1 MKTKNTASA
10 ILFTILKIVILVLIV
25 LALIAIGKKAYDFG
39 YKVFAQ
45 ETVSDPP
52 GKDVVVTI
60 PDGMDAGDVGKLL
73 EEKWLILDA
82 DVFRVQELLSKYH
95 NKIKPGTYTLN
106 NSWSADMML
115 EVISGTDE
123 TESES
128 ET

>member
-25 LALIAIGKKAYDFG
+25 LALIAIGKKAYEFG

-73 EEKWLILDA
+73 EEKRLILDA
-82 DVFRVQELLSKYH
+82 DVFRVQEFLSKYH

>member
-73 EEKWLILDA
+73 EEKRLILDA

>member
-1 MKTKNTASA
+1 MKTKNTTSA

-60 PDGMDAGDVGKLL
+60 PDGMDAGDVGNLL
-73 EEKWLILDA
+73 EEKRLILDG
-82 DVFRVQELLSKYH
+82 DVFRVQEFLSKYH

-106 NSWSADMML
+106 NSWSAEKML
-115 EVISGTDE
+115 EVIAGTDE
-123 TESES
+123 TETES

>member
-1 MKTKNTASA
+1 MKTKNTTPA

-25 LALIAIGKKAYDFG
+25 LALITIGKKAYEFG

-60 PDGMDAGDVGKLL
+60 PDGLDAGEVGKLL
-73 EEKWLILDA
+73 EEKRLILDG
-82 DVFRVQELLSKYH
+82 DVFRVQEFLSKYH

-106 NSWSADMML
+106 NSWSAEQML
-115 EVISGTDE
+115 EVLSGAD
-123 TESES
+123 ES
-128 ET
+128 ETETET

>member
-25 LALIAIGKKAYDFG
+25 LALIAIGKKAYDFV

-73 EEKWLILDA
+73 EEKRLILDA

>member
-60 PDGMDAGDVGKLL
+60 PDGRDAGDVGKLL
-73 EEKWLILDA
+73 EEKRLILDA

>member
-73 EEKWLILDA
+73 EEKRLILDA
-82 DVFRVQELLSKYH
+82 DVFRVQEFLSKYH

>member
-1 MKTKNTASA
+1 M
-10 ILFTILKIVILVLIV
+10 VLVV
-25 LALIAIGKKAYDFG
+25 LVLIAIGKKAYDFG

-73 EEKWLILDA
+73 EEKRLILDA